1 VTDDPRAVAVAIVKL
16 KAGKL
21 GMFDGAAIQMI
32 ARDII
37 KRLEHLETHNPKAGT

>member
-1 VTDDPRAVAVAIVKL
+1 MTDDPKQVAVAIAKL

-32 ARDII
+32 ARDILRRI
-37 KRLEHLETHNPKAGT
+37 EHLETHNPKAGT